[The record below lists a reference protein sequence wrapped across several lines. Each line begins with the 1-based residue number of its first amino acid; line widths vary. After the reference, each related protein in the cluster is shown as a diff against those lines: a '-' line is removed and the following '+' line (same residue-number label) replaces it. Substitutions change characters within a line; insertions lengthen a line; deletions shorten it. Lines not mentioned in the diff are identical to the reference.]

1 MTDTASKQRLALI
14 FGGRS
19 SEHEI
24 SIRSATEVL
33 AAIDRD
39 RFEPV
44 PVAITRAGG
53 FRTGPCDQPLASI
66 VSEGR
71 PVPSLET
78 LLRSCAC
85 VFPLLH
91 GPHGEDGTVQGLLEV
106 LGLPYVGSGVLASA
120 LCMDKAAF
128 KHHVAAAPYD
138 IPVTPGLSLDV
149 ILEGRAHALARAHG
163 AADELG
169 YPLFIKPANQGSS
182 VGVSK
187 ACDRAQLDAALE
199 FALRYDTKVIV
210 ERGLDAREIE
220 LAVLGDGGPE
230 TLVSMPGEIILPAG
244 QWYTYESKYIDEV
257 ATYAIPTELPAATTE
272 LLRELALRAFRATRC
287 AGLARVDFLVERGS
301 LHPWLNEVNTM
312 PGFTSISM
320 YPKMMG
326 TAGVPYSALITRLV
340 ELGIAAH
347 TQRTSLATLR

>member
-1 MTDTASKQRLALI
+1 MTKQRLALMY
-14 FGGRS
+14 GGKS
-19 SEHEI
+19 SEHEV

-33 AAIDRD
+33 AAIDRT

-44 PVAITRAGG
+44 PIAVTR
-53 FRTGPCDQPLASI
+53 
-66 VSEGR
+66 EGR
-71 PVPSLET
+71 FKTGVASHGLAKLVIDGEDVDELGP

-91 GPHGEDGTVQGLLEV
+91 GPHGEDGTFQGVFEV
-106 LGLPYVGSGVLASA
+106 FGVPYVGSGVLASS

-128 KHHVAAAPYD
+128 KHHVAAAPYE
-138 IPVTPGLSLDV
+138 IPVTPGVSLDV
-149 ILEGRAHALARAHG
+149 VLEGREHALARAHG
-163 AADELG
+163 AAKELG
-169 YPLFIKPANQGSS
+169 YPIFVKPANQGSS
-182 VGVSK
+182 VGVSR
-187 ACDRAQLDAALE
+187 AQDRAQLDAALE
-199 FALRYDTKVIV
+199 LALRYDTKVLV

-230 TLVSMPGEIILPAG
+230 TVVSMPGEIILPKG
-244 QWYTYESKYIDEV
+244 QWYTYENKYLDDV
-257 ATYAIPTELPAATTE
+257 ASYAIPVELPRETTQ
-272 LLRELALRAFRATRC
+272 LLQELALRAFRATRC

-301 LHPWLNEVNTM
+301 LRPWLNEVNTM

-326 TAGVPYSALITRLV
+326 AAGVGYSELITRLV

-347 TQRTSLATLR
+347 RQRSALSTVR